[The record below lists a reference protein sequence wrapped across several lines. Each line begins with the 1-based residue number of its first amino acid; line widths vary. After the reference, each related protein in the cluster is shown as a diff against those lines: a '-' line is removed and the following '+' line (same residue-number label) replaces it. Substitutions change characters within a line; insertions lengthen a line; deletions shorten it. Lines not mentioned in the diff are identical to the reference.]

1 MIFRKI
7 SFLIFSMCL
16 LVSAQGNDPSN
27 YPDTMDNGS
36 GTDTTEIVG
45 TVESVNLQDSMV
57 VINTQEGT
65 DTIYYNSETDFSTE
79 SADQI
84 LRMDTQLRVKY
95 IKEGDRNV
103 ATRIEPES
111 ANGEAP
117 QDTGEMSPPVPGE
130 EPTPPSPDE
139 GTPPMPGE

>member
-7 SFLIFSMCL
+7 TFLIFSMCL
-16 LVSAQGNDPSN
+16 LVSAQGNEPSN
-27 YPDTMDNGS
+27 NPDTTGNGS

-84 LRMDTQLRVKY
+84 LRMNTQLRVKY

-103 ATRIEPES
+103 ATLIEPVS
-111 ANGEAP
+111 ADGGAP
-117 QDTGEMSPPVPGE
+117 QDTGEMSPPSPGE
-130 EPTPPSPDE
+130 EPTPPSPEE
-139 GTPPMPGE
+139 GTPPLPGE